1 MPQDKTSD
9 KAQKG
14 LKMSKFGSGTALVG
28 NTQTGTS
35 SASGTSS
42 CHHHYHHHYP
52 PKHRRTG
59 SGKSMVHLS
68 TTSKN
73 GFDKKATKLL
83 CSIAQQKILSYH
95 QKMKQK

>member
-59 SGKSMVHLS
+59 SGKR
-68 TTSKN
+68 
-73 GFDKKATKLL
+73 ATE
-83 CSIAQQKILSYH
+83 QKSGAFLY
-95 QKMKQK
+95 QAGL